1 MGQVAITINGNNY
14 QIACDEGQEE
24 RLTRLGAYV
33 DERTAELVK
42 SVGDVGD
49 VRLMVMAS
57 LMVTDKL
64 FDAMAETE
72 TLRAQAA
79 KAAKEKISEKSDEG
93 LALIVEAVAERIEDG
108 RVLRGSLQHISLGPI
123 SILRELALPGPWS
136 RYSGAHLH

>member
-64 FDAMAETE
+64 FDAIAEAE
-72 TLRAQAA
+72 KLRAKDA
-79 KAAKEKISEKSDEG
+79 KSVKDKTSEKPDEG
-93 LALIVEAVAERIEDG
+93 LAQIVEAVAERIEDIA
-108 RVLRGSLQHISLGPI
+108 VNL
-123 SILRELALPGPWS
+123 ENA
-136 RYSGAHLH
+136 

>member
-57 LMVTDKL
+57 LMVTDKIG
-64 FDAMAETE
+64 
-72 TLRAQAA
+72 RAH
-79 KAAKEKISEKSDEG
+79 
-93 LALIVEAVAERIEDG
+93 V
-108 RVLRGSLQHISLGPI
+108 
-123 SILRELALPGPWS
+123 
-136 RYSGAHLH
+136 